1 MPAYFVERS
10 ITTDASIEKVRP
22 ALEDFHQWP
31 TWSPWLRMEPGC
43 KVEYYGS
50 PGQTDHG
57 YNWDGEVIGSGSLD
71 LEAFENNQ
79 IHMDLNFIKPFKS
92 NAKVLF
98 TLERVGENKTRVTWR
113 MDSKM
118 PFFLFWMI
126 GMMKAWIGMDF
137 ERGLRMLKEYL
148 ESGTVNSIAEY
159 KGVVDLPEMPYVGVQ
174 DSCGMDQMG
183 ESMKRTLPA
192 AHELASKNGLEVTG
206 AIGSIYS
213 KFDIKRKSCT
223 YTAFAPVKMSKEIE
237 GGVTGTIGGC
247 KALKVVHTGSYQN
260 VGNGWGMIMS
270 YQRAHKHKPIKGQP
284 PFEVYVNDPC
294 VMPEAEIVTEIYMPI
309 KK

>member
-1 MPAYFVERS
+1 MPKYFVEKS
-10 ITTDASIEKVRP
+10 ITIDASIEKVRP

-50 PGQTDHG
+50 PGQNDHG

-71 LEAFENNQ
+71 LESIDNHQ

-98 TLERVGENKTRVTWR
+98 TLKSVGDNQTQVTWR
-113 MDSKM
+113 MDSKL

-148 ESGTVNSIAEY
+148 ETGTVNSKAEF
-159 KGVVDLPEMPYVGVQ
+159 KDVVDLPEMHYVGVQ
-174 DSCGMDQMG
+174 DNCSMDQMG
-183 ESMKRTLPA
+183 ESMQRTLPA
-192 AHELASKNGLEVTG
+192 AHELATRNGLEVTG
-206 AIGSIYS
+206 PVGAIYN
-213 KFDIKRKSCT
+213 KFDIKRRSCT
-223 YTAFAPVKMSKEIE
+223 YTAFAPVKSLKEIE
-237 GGVTGTIGGC
+237 GGVTGTMGGC
-247 KALKVVHTGSYQN
+247 KALKVLHTGAYQN
-260 VGNGWGMIMS
+260 LGNGWGMIMS
-270 YQRAHKHKPIKGQP
+270 YQRGRKHKPIKAQP
-284 PFEVYVNDPC
+284 PFEIYVNDPC
-294 VMPEAEIVTEIYMPI
+294 EVPETEIVTEIYMPI